1 MNELIHRLTSRP
13 IIAVEMLFG
22 SLLVNIMAMASP
34 LFVMQ
39 VLNRYV
45 GQGVDATLITLTSG
59 VLVAI
64 LFEFLLRRSRLSL
77 ARGICAGPDE
87 RTAMGGYDALLK
99 AKSSALDGAPANAR
113 KDMSGNIVAIET
125 AYNANNMTSVLDAP
139 FSLLFVFVL
148 YLIEPLLAM
157 IVAGFIIAVFVIG
170 VLNHKKSLRTIQAL
184 QQLTPVGSG
193 LLSTA
198 TREGD
203 TVRGFN
209 GGPYLKGRWQEHL
222 RTVQGL
228 RRDLV
233 SAQGTV
239 QTITQSATA
248 LMSVA
253 IIAVGAI
260 LVVMGKMD
268 VGAMIGGNIL
278 AARALQP
285 ITKLTQLGSLFSK
298 AREAMSMFDQLST
311 LEAETDD
318 GASPKDCQGRI
329 TFRDVAFS
337 YTGDKMPMFEGVNL
351 DLNTGDVVVISGDNG
366 VGKSTFARLLLGIIQ
381 PTRGQILIDGQDM
394 NQLSLPWWR
403 RQVVFLPQDPSLV
416 NGSIRDNIVINAID
430 PTDEDIEGAIN
441 RAGLRRFLDESPN
454 GLETEIV
461 DNGWRLSE
469 GIRRRI
475 ALARAVMAKGAVT
488 VIDEPTESLDRDGCV
503 AVHNVLGEMAKK
515 GGTIFVMSHD
525 ADIVKGP
532 HTHID
537 LNAKPV
543 PVISKRGVEA
553 PRQLEAPKTKQI
565 EHHPGGEG
573 ET

>member
-13 IIAVEMLFG
+13 IVAVEMLFG

-45 GQGVDATLITLTSG
+45 GQGVDATLITLTNG

-64 LFEFLLRRSRLSL
+64 FFEFLLRKSRLSI

-87 RTAMGGYDALLK
+87 RAAADGYNALLTAK
-99 AKSSALDGAPANAR
+99 AGALDGAPANAR
-113 KDMSGNIVAIET
+113 KDMNGNIVAIET
-125 AYNANNMTSVLDAP
+125 AYNANNMASVLDAP

-148 YLIEPLLAM
+148 YLIEPLLAL
-157 IVAGFIIAVFVIG
+157 IVAAFIIGVFAIG
-170 VLNHKKSLRTIQAL
+170 VLNHRKSLRIIQAL
-184 QQLTPVGSG
+184 QKITPVGSG

-203 TVRGFN
+203 TVRAFN
-209 GGPYLKGRWQEHL
+209 AGPYLQGKWQDHL
-222 RTVQGL
+222 RDVQGL
-228 RRDLV
+228 RRDLA
-233 SAQGTV
+233 SSQGTI

-253 IIAVGAI
+253 IIAVGAV

-285 ITKLTQLGSLFSK
+285 ITKLTQLGSLFTK
-298 AREAMSMFDQLST
+298 AREAKAMFDQLDT
-311 LEAETDD
+311 LEPEPKS
-318 GASPKDCQGRI
+318 GATPKSCEGRI
-329 TFRDVAFS
+329 TLRDISFAYPES
-337 YTGDKMPMFEGVNL
+337 QSPLFEGVNL
-351 DLNTGDVVVISGDNG
+351 DLKKGDVVVISGDNG
-366 VGKSTFARLLLGIIQ
+366 TGKSSFARLLLGIIQ

-394 NQLSLPWWR
+394 NQLSLLWWR

-416 NGSIRDNIVINAID
+416 NGTIRDNITINAVD
-430 PTDEDIEGAIN
+430 PTEDDLNAAVDK
-441 RAGLRRFLDESPN
+441 AGLRKFLDESAN
-454 GLETEIV
+454 GFETEIL

-475 ALARAVMAKGAVT
+475 ALARAVLATGAVT
-488 VIDEPTESLDRDGCV
+488 VIDEPTQSLDRDGCI
-503 AVHNVLGEMAKK
+503 AVHNVLGEMAKN

-532 HTHID
+532 HMHID

-543 PVISKRGVEA
+543 PVISKRGEVPKQLTA
-553 PRQLEAPKTKQI
+553 PPKQI
-565 EHHPGGEG
+565 EHQTRDE
-573 ET
+573 EAS

>member
-1 MNELIHRLTSRP
+1 MNELIRRLTSRP

-22 SLLVNIMAMASP
+22 SFLVNIMAMASP

-59 VLVAI
+59 VLLAI

-87 RTAMGGYDALLK
+87 RTAVSGYDALLN
-99 AKSSALDGAPANAR
+99 AKSSALDSAPANAR
-113 KDMSGNIVAIET
+113 KDMGGNVVAIET

-170 VLNHKKSLRTIQAL
+170 VLNHRKSLRTIQAL
-184 QQLTPVGSG
+184 QQITPVGSG

-209 GGPYLKGRWQEHL
+209 GASYLQGRWQDHL
-222 RTVQGL
+222 REVQGL

-298 AREAMSMFDQLST
+298 AREAKSMFDQLNT
-311 LEAETDD
+311 LETEPEE
-318 GASPKDCQGRI
+318 GATPKECKGRI
-329 TFRDVAFS
+329 TLRDVAFS
-337 YTGDKMPMFEGVNL
+337 YAGDKIPMFEGVNL
-351 DLNTGDVVVISGDNG
+351 DLNPGDVVVISGDNG
-366 VGKSTFARLLLGIIQ
+366 VGKSTFARLLLGIVQ
-381 PTRGQILIDGQDM
+381 PIRGQILIDGQDM

-416 NGSIRDNIVINAID
+416 NGSIRDNIIINAVD
-430 PTDEDIEGAIN
+430 PTDEDIESAIN
-441 RAGLRRFLDESPN
+441 RAGLRKFLDESPN

-488 VIDEPTESLDRDGCV
+488 VIDEPTESLDRDGCI
-503 AVHNVLGEMAKK
+503 AVHNVLGEMAKNS
-515 GGTIFVMSHD
+515 GTIFVMSHD

-532 HTHID
+532 HIHIN

-543 PVISKRGVEA
+543 PVITKRGVEA

-565 EHHPGGEG
+565 EHHPKEES

>member
-1 MNELIHRLTSRP
+1 MNELIRRLTSRP
-13 IIAVEMLFG
+13 IVAVEMMFG

-64 LFEFLLRRSRLSL
+64 FFEFLLRKSRLSI

-87 RTAMGGYDALLK
+87 KAGADGYNALLT
-99 AKSSALDGAPANAR
+99 AKSSDLDSAPANAR
-113 KDMSGNIVAIET
+113 KDMGGNIVAVET

-139 FSLLFVFVL
+139 FSVLFVFVM
-148 YLIEPLLAM
+148 YLIEPLLAL
-157 IVAGFIIAVFVIG
+157 IVIGFIVAVFVIG
-170 VLNHKKSLRTIQAL
+170 VFNHKRSLRTVQEL
-184 QQLTPVGSG
+184 QQLTPVGGG

-209 GGPYLKGRWQEHL
+209 AGSYLQDRWQDHL
-222 RTVQGL
+222 REVQGL
-228 RRDLV
+228 RRDLA
-233 SAQGTV
+233 SAQGTI

-253 IIAVGAI
+253 IIAVGAM
-260 LVVMGKMD
+260 LVVMGELQ
-268 VGAMIGGNIL
+268 VGGMIGANIL

-298 AREAMSMFDQLST
+298 AREAQAMFDQLAT
-311 LEAETDD
+311 LEAEPEG
-318 GASPKDCQGRI
+318 GATPKECRGDVAL
-329 TFRDVAFS
+329 RDVSFAYPGS
-337 YTGDKMPMFEGVNL
+337 QSPLFEGVNL
-351 DLNTGDVVVISGDNG
+351 NLKKGEVVVISGDNG
-366 VGKSTFARLLLGIIQ
+366 TGKSTFARLLLGIIQ

-416 NGSIRDNIVINAID
+416 NGSIRDNITINAID
-430 PTDEDIEGAIN
+430 PSEDDLSDAID
-441 RAGLRRFLDESPN
+441 RAGLRKFLDESQN

-475 ALARAVMAKGAVT
+475 ALARAVMATGAVT
-488 VIDEPTESLDRDGCV
+488 VIDEPTESLDRDGCI

-543 PVISKRGVEA
+543 PVISKGGDVPKQLAA
-553 PRQLEAPKTKQI
+553 PPKQI
-565 EHHPGGEG
+565 EHQSSEG
-573 ET
+573 EAS

>member
-22 SLLVNIMAMASP
+22 SFLVNIMAMASP

-59 VLVAI
+59 VLIAV
-64 LFEFLLRRSRLSL
+64 LFEFLLRKSRLSI

-87 RTAMGGYDALLK
+87 HTAVGGYDALLK

-113 KDMSGNIVAIET
+113 KDMGGNIVAIET
-125 AYNANNMTSVLDAP
+125 AYNANNMASVLDAP

-148 YLIEPLLAM
+148 YLIEPILAL

-170 VLNHKKSLRTIQAL
+170 VLSHKKTLRTIQAL

-198 TREGD
+198 AREGD

-209 GGPYLKGRWQEHL
+209 AAPYLRDRWEEHL
-222 RTVQGL
+222 RQVQGL

-233 SAQGTV
+233 SSQGTV

-253 IIAVGAI
+253 IIAVGAV

-298 AREAMSMFDQLST
+298 AREAMSMFDQLDT
-311 LEAETDD
+311 LESESD
-318 GASPKDCQGRI
+318 GGAAPKDCMGRI
-329 TFRDVAFS
+329 TLRDVAFS
-337 YTGDKMPMFEGVNL
+337 YADDKSPMFEGVNL
-351 DLNTGDVVVISGDNG
+351 DLNPGDVVVISGDNG

-430 PTDEDIEGAIN
+430 PTDEDIENAIN
-441 RAGLRRFLDESPN
+441 RAGLRRFLDESQN
-454 GLETEIV
+454 GLETEIT
-461 DNGWRLSE
+461 DNGWHLSE
-469 GIRRRI
+469 GIRRRV
-475 ALARAVMAKGAVT
+475 ALARAVMARGAVT
-488 VIDEPTESLDRDGCV
+488 VIDEPTESLDRDGCI
-503 AVHNVLGEMAKK
+503 AVHNVLGEMAKN

-543 PVISKRGVEA
+543 PVISKRGEA
-553 PRQLEAPKTKQI
+553 PRQLEAPAKQI
-565 EHHPGGEG
+565 EHQPNTEGGS
-573 ET
+573 

>member
-13 IIAVEMLFG
+13 IAAVEMMFG

-64 LFEFLLRRSRLSL
+64 FFEFLLRKSRLSI

-87 RTAMGGYDALLK
+87 RAGVAGYNALLT
-99 AKSSALDGAPANAR
+99 AKDSALDGAPANAR
-113 KDMSGNIVAIET
+113 KDMGGNIVAIET

-139 FSLLFVFVL
+139 FSVLFVFVM
-148 YLIEPLLAM
+148 YLIEPLLAL
-157 IVAGFIIAVFVIG
+157 IVIGFIAAVFVIG
-170 VLNHKKSLRTIQAL
+170 VINHKKSLRTIQAL

-209 GGPYLKGRWQEHL
+209 AAPYLQDRWQDHL
-222 RTVQGL
+222 REVQGL
-228 RRDLV
+228 RRDLA
-233 SAQGTV
+233 SAQGTI

-253 IIAVGAI
+253 IIAVGAV
-260 LVVMGKMD
+260 LVVMGQLD
-268 VGAMIGGNIL
+268 VGGMIGANIL

-298 AREAMSMFDQLST
+298 AREAKTMFDQLDA
-311 LEAETDD
+311 LDAEPEG
-318 GASPKDCQGRI
+318 GATPKECQGHVAL
-329 TFRDVAFS
+329 RDVSFAYPGS
-337 YTGDKMPMFEGVNL
+337 QSPLFEGVNL
-351 DLNTGDVVVISGDNG
+351 DLKKGEVVVISGDNG
-366 VGKSTFARLLLGIIQ
+366 TGKSTFARLLLGIIQ

-416 NGSIRDNIVINAID
+416 NGSIRDNITINAID
-430 PTDEDIEGAIN
+430 PSDDGLDDAID
-441 RAGLRRFLDESPN
+441 RAGLRKFLDESQN

-475 ALARAVMAKGAVT
+475 ALARAVMATGAVT
-488 VIDEPTESLDRDGCV
+488 VIDEPTESLDRDGCI

-543 PVISKRGVEA
+543 PVVSKRG
-553 PRQLEAPKTKQI
+553 EAPKQLAAPPKQI
-565 EHHPGGEG
+565 EHQSSE
-573 ET
+573 EEAS

>member
-13 IIAVEMLFG
+13 IVAVEMMFG

-39 VLNRYV
+39 VLSRYV

-64 LFEFLLRRSRLSL
+64 FFEFLLRKSRLSI

-87 RTAMGGYDALLK
+87 KAGADGYHALLTAK
-99 AKSSALDGAPANAR
+99 ASALDGAPANAR
-113 KDMSGNIVAIET
+113 KDMGGNIVAIET

-139 FSLLFVFVL
+139 FSVLFVFVM
-148 YLIEPLLAM
+148 YLIEPILALIVVGF
-157 IVAGFIIAVFVIG
+157 IVAIFVIG
-170 VLNHKKSLRTIQAL
+170 VINHKKSLRTIQEL
-184 QQLTPVGSG
+184 QQLTPVGGG

-209 GGPYLKGRWQEHL
+209 AAPYLQDRWQNHL
-222 RTVQGL
+222 REVQGL
-228 RRDLV
+228 RRDLA
-233 SAQGTV
+233 SAQGTI
-239 QTITQSATA
+239 QTMTQSATA

-253 IIAVGAI
+253 IIAVGAV
-260 LVVMGKMD
+260 LVVMGQLD
-268 VGAMIGGNIL
+268 VGGMIGANIL

-298 AREAMSMFDQLST
+298 AREAKTMFDQLDT
-311 LEAETDD
+311 LEAEPEG
-318 GASPKDCQGRI
+318 GATPKECQGHVAL
-329 TFRDVAFS
+329 RDVSFAYS
-337 YTGDKMPMFEGVNL
+337 GSQSPLFEGVNL
-351 DLNTGDVVVISGDNG
+351 NLKKGDVVVISGDNG
-366 VGKSTFARLLLGIIQ
+366 AGKSTFARLLLGIIQ

-416 NGSIRDNIVINAID
+416 NGTIRENITINVIDPSDEDLSDAID
-430 PTDEDIEGAIN
+430 
-441 RAGLRRFLDESPN
+441 RAGLRKFLDESQN

-488 VIDEPTESLDRDGCV
+488 VIDEPTESLDHDGCI
-503 AVHNVLGEMAKK
+503 AVHNVLGEMAKN

-543 PVISKRGVEA
+543 PVISKRGEMPKQLAA
-553 PRQLEAPKTKQI
+553 PPKQI
-565 EHHPGGEG
+565 EHQSPE
-573 ET
+573 EEAS

>member
-1 MNELIHRLTSRP
+1 MNELLHRLTSRP
-13 IIAVEMLFG
+13 IIAVEMMFG

-64 LFEFLLRRSRLSL
+64 FFEFLLRKSRLSI

-87 RTAMGGYDALLK
+87 KAGADGYNALLTAK
-99 AKSSALDGAPANAR
+99 ACALDGAPANAR
-113 KDMSGNIVAIET
+113 KDMGGNIVAVET
-125 AYNANNMTSVLDAP
+125 AYNANNMASVLDAP

-148 YLIEPLLAM
+148 YLIEPLLAL
-157 IVAGFIIAVFVIG
+157 IVAGFIIAVFAVG

-209 GGPYLKGRWQEHL
+209 AAPYLQDRWQDHL
-222 RTVQGL
+222 REVQGL

-233 SAQGTV
+233 SAQGTI
-239 QTITQSATA
+239 QTITQSGTA

-253 IIAVGAI
+253 IIAVGAV
-260 LVVMGKMD
+260 LVVMGELD
-268 VGAMIGGNIL
+268 VGGMIGANIL

-298 AREAMSMFDQLST
+298 ADEAKSMFEQLGT
-311 LEAETDD
+311 LEAEPEG
-318 GASPKDCQGRI
+318 GATPKECQGEI
-329 TFRDVAFS
+329 AFRDVSFAYPGS
-337 YTGDKMPMFEGVNL
+337 QSPLFEGVNL
-351 DLNTGDVVVISGDNG
+351 DLKKGDVVVISGDNG
-366 VGKSTFARLLLGIIQ
+366 TGKSTFARLLLGIIQ
-381 PTRGQILIDGQDM
+381 PTRGQMLIDGQDI

-403 RQVVFLPQDPSLV
+403 RQIVFLPQDPSLV
-416 NGSIRDNIVINAID
+416 NGTIRDNITINAVD
-430 PTDEDIEGAIN
+430 PTDDELNAAVD
-441 RAGLRRFLDESPN
+441 RAGLRKFLDESAN

-475 ALARAVMAKGAVT
+475 ALARAVMATGVVT

-543 PVISKRGVEA
+543 PVISKRGEA
-553 PRQLEAPKTKQI
+553 PKQLEAPPKQI
-565 EHHPGGEG
+565 EHLSHDE
-573 ET
+573 EAS